1 MMSVRLSTALTA
13 AATAILLT
21 GTGTGVATART
32 TAGTAAS
39 AACRMAP
46 GSVTAGGDHTRTIVT
61 ATSPPTVQETPV
73 YTDIYPDGQVRLS
86 GSLENDP
93 DVTGTGGRFSG
104 YVVMGST
111 LYGSGYLLK
120 EDGSVDRPTVGLSRV
135 GGGWGDA
142 TFFDSTT
149 YWKYPDPP
157 VLTSKYSLRSD
168 GTLTRWDDRSGTVWS
183 NKQTATGFA
192 AVKTMALISQTATY
206 DTFLAN
212 TRGGALYTI
221 RIPRTSPM
229 KPIVKQVRAST
240 WQGFEAMVIE
250 KCGVYGT
257 ILLGIDKDTGAGY
270 LYAVGHANGTATVI
284 KGLGKVPKT
293 FTDPVYFR
301 HVLRPG
307 DNPMLFGE

>member
-1 MMSVRLSTALTA
+1 MSVRLTTAFTA

-21 GTGTGVATART
+21 GAGTGVATART

-39 AACRMAP
+39 AACRLAP

-61 ATSPPTVQETPV
+61 ATSPPTVQQTPV

-111 LYGSGYLLK
+111 MYGSGYLLK

-157 VLTSKYSLRSD
+157 MFTTKYSLRSN
-168 GTLTRWDDRSGTVWS
+168 GTITRWDDRSGSVWG

-192 AVKTMALISQTATY
+192 AVKTMALISQTTTY

-229 KPIVKQVRAST
+229 KPIVKLVRAST
-240 WQGFEAMVIE
+240 WQGFEALVIE
-250 KCGVYGT
+250 KCGIYGT
-257 ILLGIDKDTGAGY
+257 VLLGIDKDTGAGY

-284 KGLGKVPKT
+284 KGLGKVPAK
-293 FTDPVYFR
+293 FADPVYFR

-307 DNPMLFGE
+307 DNQMLFGE

>member
-1 MMSVRLSTALTA
+1 MSGRLSTARWAVA
-13 AATAILLT
+13 AALLLT
-21 GTGTGVATART
+21 GTAPGIATART
-32 TAGTAAS
+32 TAAVAAS
-39 AACRMAP
+39 GACSVAP
-46 GSVTAGGDHTRTIVT
+46 GSVTAGGDHPGMLVT
-61 ATSPPTVQETPV
+61 ATSPPTVRQTAA

-86 GSLENDP
+86 GTFASDP
-93 DVTGTGGRFSG
+93 DVTGTGGVLWG
-104 YVVMGST
+104 NVVIGST
-111 LYGSGYLLK
+111 MYASSYYLT
-120 EDGSVDRPTVGLSRV
+120 EAGEVDRSRVNLTRV

-157 VLTSKYSLRSD
+157 NFTTKYSLRSN
-168 GTLTRWDDRSGTVWS
+168 GTITRWDDRSGTAWG
-183 NKQTATGFA
+183 NKQTATGFS

-229 KPIVKQVRAST
+229 KPIVKKVRSST
-240 WQGFEAMVIE
+240 WQGFEALVIA

-257 ILLGIDKDTGAGY
+257 LLLGIDKDTRSGY

-284 KGLGKVPKT
+284 KGLGKVPAT
-293 FTDPVYFR
+293 FADPVYFR